1 MKCQLSLLAFAAL
14 APSVHAQ
21 GSRFTGRVLTD
32 SGVPLIGAEV
42 VLAAQRTR
50 TNSIGQFRLDSLR
63 TGEYVVVV
71 RMPGYAPKGDTIEVE
86 EAGEVRREY
95 RLSRTLAIL
104 PEVPVVTTLVDRMLA
119 DFHDRR
125 RFGAGRFLDSTEF
138 AKASGTRTS
147 DKLRRLPGLII
158 TRGRFSES
166 YVTSTRGRCP
176 ASIWV
181 DGLHFG
187 TGYDVNMFDAGSI
200 VAVEWYSSPA
210 TIPVEFGM
218 SKPGVRA
225 CAVLVLY
232 TR

>member
-1 MKCQLSLLAFAAL
+1 MQRFSLLAVAL
-14 APSVHAQ
+14 IATSVQAQ
-21 GSRFTGRVLTD
+21 GSRFSGRVLTD

-42 VLAAQRTR
+42 VLAGQRAR

-63 TGEYVVVV
+63 TGEHVVLV
-71 RMPGYAPKGDTIEVE
+71 RMPGYAPKGDTIEVA

-104 PEVPVVTTLVDRMLA
+104 PEVPVTTTLVDRMLA
-119 DFHDRR
+119 DFNSRR

-147 DKLRRLPGLII
+147 DKLRRLPGVLI

-166 YVTSTRGRCP
+166 FVASSRGRCP

-210 TIPVEFGM
+210 TIPVEFSM
-218 SKPGVRA
+218 SRPGVRA